1 MPLGRGWT
9 KLWDSRPSG
18 PGPKL
23 CLAEDEHQ
31 DDDAAAAAADDE
43 ADDENEKEDEDEGE
57 TTPSSPRQGSQI
69 DTDTLL
75 DPSHYPP
82 RQAHLIAPYS
92 RRINMAPAVVVPN
105 PTGPPPSYINVSQ
118 VYLFQQQLQNQMIV
132 TGTNP
137 TREDNLRLQGVQWI
151 NEVRTALQL

>member
-43 ADDENEKEDEDEGE
+43 ADDE
-57 TTPSSPRQGSQI
+57 
-69 DTDTLL
+69 
-75 DPSHYPP
+75 PP
-82 RQAHLIAPYS
+82 Q
-92 RRINMAPAVVVPN
+92 
-105 PTGPPPSYINVSQ
+105 
-118 VYLFQQQLQNQMIV
+118 
-132 TGTNP
+132 
-137 TREDNLRLQGVQWI
+137 
-151 NEVRTALQL
+151 